1 MKIKTLSQEDW
12 DKIENSF
19 SLQSEFYS
27 TVAAFKIFR
36 YTCIEGIKEQ
46 IEETPVGENVFFMD
60 YSYNKPKIRK
70 CKVIEMMK

>member
-1 MKIKTLSQEDW
+1 MKTLSQEDW

-19 SLQSEFYS
+19 SLQSEFFS

-36 YTCIEGIKEQ
+36 YTSIDGVKEQ

-60 YSYNKPKIRK
+60 YSYNERKISK
-70 CKVIEMMK
+70 CKVIETMK